1 MSYAIFRCAGIKT
14 LQELS
19 QKGSH
24 NERTKEK
31 YKSNPNIRVEDSKN
45 NIEIIKCNKYVDK
58 FYEMTKEYQKE
69 HYDRMK
75 NMRADRKKSFH
86 DMVNDSKSVVA
97 DEMIFTSDI
106 DFFKNMSKDELMKWA
121 NETMNFVYEDLG
133 YTKEQVL
140 HAVIHMDEKVP
151 HLHCVVVPLVK
162 KFDKRTDTIKYTIS
176 KWSYVKSDAH
186 LCELQDRYH
195 ERLTKKGFKLERGE
209 KHTGVKH
216 LSVGQFKNVARYYD
230 RQAYKSKKKIEEQ
243 YWKIKGSLQKSKRK
257 ALTDKI
263 IIDGE
268 IYHILLDFL
277 DMYSEEI
284 QNMVTS
290 KAFFDS
296 LNDFT
301 CDYKTLE
308 KKYKNSL
315 IDINYLEDENGKL
328 HEDKTNLL
336 NFINHLLLLFKEFF
350 RDILLSNDKKKKEKT
365 IDILKECYDNDLY
378 NSTDLKEIS
387 KDTDSE
393 IKVNDFI
400 NKESL
405 EKDYDIFK

>member
-1 MSYAIFRCAGIKT
+1 
-14 LQELS
+14 
-19 QKGSH
+19 
-24 NERTKEK
+24 
-31 YKSNPNIRVEDSKN
+31 
-45 NIEIIKCNKYVDK
+45 
-58 FYEMTKEYQKE
+58 
-69 HYDRMK
+69 
-75 NMRADRKKSFH
+75 
-86 DMVNDSKSVVA
+86 MVNDSKSVVA
-97 DEMIFTSDI
+97 DEMIFTSDK
-106 DFFKNMSKDELMKWA
+106 DFFKNMSKEELMNWA

-162 KFDKRTDTIKYTIS
+162 KFDKRTGTIKYSIS
-176 KWSYVKSDAH
+176 KQSYVKDKVH
-186 LCELQDRYH
+186 LCELQDKYH

-216 LSVGQFKNVARYYD
+216 LSMGQFKNVARYYD
-230 RQAYKSKKKIEEQ
+230 RQAFNSKKKIEEQ
-243 YWKIKGSLQKSKRK
+243 YWKIKGTLQNSKKK
-257 ALTDKI
+257 ALTDKV

-290 KAFFDS
+290 RTFVES
-296 LNDFT
+296 LNEFT
-301 CDYKTLE
+301 CDYRKLE
-308 KKYKNSL
+308 KQYKNSL

-336 NFINHLLLLFKEFF
+336 NFINHLLLILKEFF
-350 RDILLSNDKKKKEKT
+350 REILLSNDKKKKEKT

-378 NSTDLKEIS
+378 NSTDLKEIT
-387 KDTDSE
+387 KDTDTE
-393 IKVNDFI
+393 IEVNDFI

>member
-1 MSYAIFRCAGIKT
+1 MSYAIYRGEGIKT

-176 KWSYVKSDAH
+176 K
-186 LCELQDRYH
+186 
-195 ERLTKKGFKLERGE
+195 
-209 KHTGVKH
+209 
-216 LSVGQFKNVARYYD
+216 
-230 RQAYKSKKKIEEQ
+230 
-243 YWKIKGSLQKSKRK
+243 
-257 ALTDKI
+257 
-263 IIDGE
+263 
-268 IYHILLDFL
+268 
-277 DMYSEEI
+277 
-284 QNMVTS
+284 
-290 KAFFDS
+290 
-296 LNDFT
+296 
-301 CDYKTLE
+301 
-308 KKYKNSL
+308 
-315 IDINYLEDENGKL
+315 
-328 HEDKTNLL
+328 
-336 NFINHLLLLFKEFF
+336 
-350 RDILLSNDKKKKEKT
+350 
-365 IDILKECYDNDLY
+365 
-378 NSTDLKEIS
+378 
-387 KDTDSE
+387 
-393 IKVNDFI
+393 
-400 NKESL
+400 
-405 EKDYDIFK
+405 

>member
-1 MSYAIFRCAGIKT
+1 MSYAIFRGEGIKT

-45 NIEIIKCNKYVDK
+45 NIEIIKCNKYIDK
-58 FYEMTKEYQKE
+58 FYEITREYQKE
-69 HYDRMK
+69 HSERMK
-75 NMRADRKKSFH
+75 NMRTDRRKSFH

-97 DEMIFTSDI
+97 DEMIFTNDI
-106 DFFKNMSKDELMKWA
+106 DLFKNMSKDELMKWA

-162 KFDKRTDTIKYTIS
+162 KFDKRTGTIKYTIS
-176 KWSYVKSDAH
+176 KRSYVKDKVH
-186 LCELQDRYH
+186 LCELQDKYH
-195 ERLTKKGFKLERGE
+195 ERLTKKEFKLERGE
-209 KHTGVKH
+209 KYTRVKH
-216 LSVGQFKNVARYYD
+216 LSMGQFKNVARYYD
-230 RQAYKSKKKIEEQ
+230 RQAFKSKKKIEEQ
-243 YWKIKGSLQKSKRK
+243 YRKIKGTLQKSKKK
-257 ALTDKI
+257 ALTDKV

-290 KAFFDS
+290 KAFVES
-296 LNDFT
+296 LNEFT
-301 CDYKTLE
+301 CDYRKLE
-308 KKYKNSL
+308 KQYRNSL

-336 NFINHLLLLFKEFF
+336 NFINHLLLILKEFF
-350 RDILLSNDKKKKEKT
+350 REILLSNDKKKKEKT
-365 IDILKECYDNDLY
+365 IYILKECYDNNLY
-378 NSTDLKEIS
+378 NSFDLKEIS
-387 KDTDSE
+387 KDTDTE
-393 IKVNDFI
+393 IEVNDFI

-405 EKDYDIFK
+405 EKDSDIFK

>member
-1 MSYAIFRCAGIKT
+1 
-14 LQELS
+14 
-19 QKGSH
+19 
-24 NERTKEK
+24 
-31 YKSNPNIRVEDSKN
+31 
-45 NIEIIKCNKYVDK
+45 
-58 FYEMTKEYQKE
+58 
-69 HYDRMK
+69 
-75 NMRADRKKSFH
+75 
-86 DMVNDSKSVVA
+86 MVNKSKSVVA
-97 DEMIFTSDI
+97 DELLFTATNE
-106 DFFKNMSKDELMKWA
+106 FFKD
-121 NETMNFVYEDLG
+121 MNIKEIKEWTDTCIEFVYEDLG

-162 KFDKRTDTIKYTIS
+162 KFDKRTSTIKYTIS
-176 KWSYVKSDAH
+176 KRSYVKSDIH
-186 LCELQDRYH
+186 LCELQDKYH

-209 KHTGVKH
+209 RHTGIKH
-216 LSVGQFKNVARYYD
+216 LSMGQFKNVARYYD

-243 YWKIKGSLQKSKRK
+243 YWKIKGSLQNTKKK
-257 ALTDKI
+257 ALTDKV

-290 KAFFDS
+290 RAFVES
-296 LNDFT
+296 LNEFT
-301 CDYKTLE
+301 CDYRKLE
-308 KKYKNSL
+308 KQYKNSL

-328 HEDKTNLL
+328 HEDKANLL
-336 NFINHLLLLFKEFF
+336 NFINHLLLILKEFF
-350 RDILLSNDKKKKEKT
+350 REILLSNDKKKKEKT

-387 KDTDSE
+387 KDTDTE
-393 IKVNDFI
+393 IEVNDFI

>member
-14 LQELS
+14 LHELS
-19 QKGSH
+19 QKSSH

-31 YKSNPNIRVEDSKN
+31 YKSNPNIRIEDSKN

-58 FYEMTKEYQKE
+58 FYEITRKYQKE
-69 HYDRMK
+69 HSERMK
-75 NMRADRKKSFH
+75 NMRADRKKSFY
-86 DMVNDSKSVVA
+86 DMINDSKSVVA

-140 HAVIHMDEKVP
+140 HAVIHTDEKVP
-151 HLHCVVVPLVK
+151 HLHCVVVPLIK
-162 KFDKRTDTIKYTIS
+162 KYDKRTGTIKFTIS
-176 KWSYVKSDAH
+176 KRSFIKDDIH
-186 LCELQDRYH
+186 LSKLQNQYH
-195 ERLTKKGFKLERGE
+195 ERLTKKGFKLERGD

-216 LSVGQFKNVARYYD
+216 LSMGQFKNVARYYD

-243 YWKIKGSLQKSKRK
+243 YWKIKGSLQKSKKK
-257 ALTDKI
+257 ALTDKV

-277 DMYSEEI
+277 EMYSEEI

-290 KAFFDS
+290 KAFVES

-308 KKYKNSL
+308 RKYKNSL

-336 NFINHLLLLFKEFF
+336 NFINHLLL
-350 RDILLSNDKKKKEKT
+350 
-365 IDILKECYDNDLY
+365 ILKECYDNNLY
-378 NSTDLKEIS
+378 NSFDLKEIS
-387 KDTDSE
+387 KDTDIE
-393 IKVNDFI
+393 IEVNDFI